1 MTRRYLVAFA
11 FTALAS
17 LALAKPNFTG
27 QWKMDSSKSD
37 FGQFPA
43 PEKYDRKVTH
53 DEPNIQIN
61 TAMVMGSRDVAYDV
75 KYTTDGK
82 ETTNTTQGRE
92 SKGSAKWEGDVL
104 VIESVRETPNGSFKS
119 VERWTSVNGGK
130 SIQVDAKISGG
141 SFESGFKIHFDK
153 Q

>member
-1 MTRRYLVAFA
+1 MVAFA

-27 QWKMDSSKSD
+27 QWKMDGSKSD

-43 PEKYDRKVTH
+43 PEKYERKVTH
-53 DEPNIQIN
+53 NDPNIQIG
-61 TAMVMGSRDVAYDV
+61 TAMTMGSRDIAYDV

-82 ETTNTTQGRE
+82 ETTNTTQSGA
-92 SKGSAKWEGDVL
+92 SKGNAKWEGDVL
-104 VIESVRETPNGSFKS
+104 VIESTRETPNGSFKS
-119 VERWTSVNGGK
+119 VERWTSTNGGK

-141 SFESGFKIHFDK
+141 AFEGAFKIHFDK